1 MTPPSNTRDWQRNAV
16 LLLRGCSS
24 FSFGKMRLTLLAIL
38 GLGGDFSGE
47 SKQKV
52 KEADFVYSTF
62 ILLIPSPASIPISQ
76 AIARCTH
83 AHVQSPKKTTH
94 SPGGLRAQDLS
105 LFPAGCSCFLQLLR
119 IPTHGTPLLVS
130 SHLLRLKPRPLSWE
144 IEASL
149 CLE

>member
-1 MTPPSNTRDWQRNAV
+1 MTPPSNTRAWQRNAV

-47 SKQKV
+47 SKQKW
-52 KEADFVYSTF
+52 KKQISSMP
-62 ILLIPSPASIPISQ
+62 LPSPAPIPISQ
-76 AIARCTH
+76 PFARCTH

-94 SPGGLRAQDLS
+94 SPGGLRAQGLS